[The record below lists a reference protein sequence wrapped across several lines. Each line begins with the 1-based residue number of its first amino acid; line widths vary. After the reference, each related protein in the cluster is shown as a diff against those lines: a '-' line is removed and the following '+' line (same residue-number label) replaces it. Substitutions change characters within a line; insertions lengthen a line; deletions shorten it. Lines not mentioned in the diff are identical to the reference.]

1 MVDHAVRTR
10 YVDAQTVSDEHG
22 KGVESLRQ
30 AKADHWEPA
39 SAAGSVI
46 SNHHILDC
54 EVDMIIRW
62 IRVWTVDVPDANAD
76 VSINRNRGGT
86 LTALVATQAIDGFT
100 TEVSAEP
107 ALTVSAESLRRN
119 DSVYAIMTRDATS
132 TESADWAIFLGWMP
146 DLGLGANDPRTF

>member
-1 MVDHAVRTR
+1 MVDHGVRTR

-39 SAAGSVI
+39 SAAGAVV

-62 IRVWTVDVPDANAD
+62 IRVWSVDLPDANAD

-86 LTALVATQAIDGFT
+86 LTALVATQAIDTFT
-100 TEVSAEP
+100 TEVSQEP